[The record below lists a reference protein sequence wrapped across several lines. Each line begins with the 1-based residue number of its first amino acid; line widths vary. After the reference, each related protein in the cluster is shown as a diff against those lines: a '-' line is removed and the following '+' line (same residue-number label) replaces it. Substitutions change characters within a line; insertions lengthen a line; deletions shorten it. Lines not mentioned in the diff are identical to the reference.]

1 MHSKLFTALLF
12 GLIAAGGANATSI
25 YAGKV
30 RAEAVC
36 SQCHGL
42 KKISGDAPF
51 PPLEGRDPIYLQLA
65 LRQYRDKLR
74 PDPVMQAIA
83 GSMTDKQIADV
94 AAYYGSLKAE

>member
-1 MHSKLFTALLF
+1 MHGKLLSALLL
-12 GLIAAGGANATSI
+12 GLIAAGGANATSP
-25 YAGKV
+25 YAGKT

-42 KKISGDAPF
+42 KKISSDAPF
-51 PPLEGRDPIYLQLA
+51 PPLAGRDPAYLKLA
-65 LRQYRDKLR
+65 LQQYRDKTR

-83 GSMTDKQIADV
+83 GTMTDAQIADV

>member
-1 MHSKLFTALLF
+1 MQIKIVTALLL

-25 YAGKV
+25 YAGKT

-42 KKISGDAPF
+42 KKISSDAPF
-51 PPLEGRDPIYLQLA
+51 PPLEGRDPAYLQMA
-65 LRQYRDKLR
+65 LKQYRDKVR

-83 GSMTDKQIADV
+83 GSLTDAQIADV
-94 AAYYGSLKAE
+94 AVYYGSVKAE

>member
-1 MHSKLFTALLF
+1 MRFTLSTALLL
-12 GLIAAGGANATSI
+12 GLIGSGSANATAI
-25 YAGKV
+25 YAGKI

-42 KKISGDAPF
+42 KKISSDAPF

-83 GSMTDKQIADV
+83 GSMTDQQIADV
-94 AAYYGSLKAE
+94 AGYYGSLKAE